1 MAITIDNV
9 EYDETTLDDAVKNSI
24 VQVQSS
30 TMWATISK
38 LKAEILNHQILIA
51 HHSKNI
57 KDNLPTDDDAEAPTE
72 AADVGTSSIITNNVW
87 RKNFTNGAKI
97 V

>member
-9 EYDETTLDDAVKNSI
+9 EYDETTLDDAVRNSI

-30 TMWATISK
+30 TNTISK

-57 KDNLPTDDDAEAPTE
+57 KEIYQLMMMQKRLLKPLM
-72 AADVGTSSIITNNVW
+72 
-87 RKNFTNGAKI
+87 
-97 V
+97 

>member
-30 TMWATISK
+30 TNTISK

-72 AADVGTSSIITNNVW
+72 AADVGT
-87 RKNFTNGAKI
+87 ADE
-97 V
+97 

>member
-30 TMWATISK
+30 TNTISK

-72 AADVGTSSIITNNVW
+72 AADVGSPDE
-87 RKNFTNGAKI
+87 
-97 V
+97 

>member
-1 MAITIDNV
+1 MAITIDDK
-9 EYDETTLDDAVKNSI
+9 EYDETSLDDAVKNSI

-30 TMWATISK
+30 TNTISK

-57 KDNLPTDDDAEAPTE
+57 KDNLPGDDAEETVE
-72 AADVGTSSIITNNVW
+72 AADVGEDE
-87 RKNFTNGAKI
+87 
-97 V
+97 

>member
-1 MAITIDNV
+1 MAITIDDK
-9 EYDETTLDDAVKNSI
+9 EYDETSLDDAVKNSI
-24 VQVQSS
+24 VKGKSS
-30 TMWATISK
+30 TNTISK

-72 AADVGTSSIITNNVW
+72 AADVGSPDE
-87 RKNFTNGAKI
+87 
-97 V
+97 

>member
-1 MAITIDNV
+1 MAITIDDK
-9 EYDETTLDDAVKNSI
+9 EYDETSLDDAVKNSI

-30 TMWATISK
+30 TNTISK

-72 AADVGTSSIITNNVW
+72 AADVGSPDE
-87 RKNFTNGAKI
+87 
-97 V
+97 

>member
-9 EYDETTLDDAVKNSI
+9 EYDETSLDDAVKNSI

-30 TMWATISK
+30 TNTISK

-72 AADVGTSSIITNNVW
+72 AADVGSPDE
-87 RKNFTNGAKI
+87 
-97 V
+97 

>member
-30 TMWATISK
+30 TNTISK

-72 AADVGTSSIITNNVW
+72 AADVG
-87 RKNFTNGAKI
+87 ADE
-97 V
+97 

>member
-1 MAITIDNV
+1 MAITIDDK
-9 EYDETTLDDAVKNSI
+9 EYDETSLDDAVKNSI

-30 TMWATISK
+30 TNTISK
-38 LKAEILNHQILIA
+38 LRAEILNHQILIA

-72 AADVGTSSIITNNVW
+72 AADVGSPDE
-87 RKNFTNGAKI
+87 
-97 V
+97 

>member
-1 MAITIDNV
+1 MAITIDDV
-9 EYDETTLDDAVKNSI
+9 EYDETSLDDAVKNSI

-30 TMWATISK
+30 TNTISK

-72 AADVGTSSIITNNVW
+72 AADVGTPDE
-87 RKNFTNGAKI
+87 
-97 V
+97 

>member
-9 EYDETTLDDAVKNSI
+9 EYDETTLDDAVRNSI

-30 TMWATISK
+30 TNTIAK

-57 KDNLPTDDDAEAPTE
+57 KDGLPTDEEPTE
-72 AADVGTSSIITNNVW
+72 AADVGED
-87 RKNFTNGAKI
+87 A
-97 V
+97 

>member
-1 MAITIDNV
+1 MAVTINDV

-30 TMWATISK
+30 TNTISK

-72 AADVGTSSIITNNVW
+72 AADVGSPDE
-87 RKNFTNGAKI
+87 
-97 V
+97 

>member
-1 MAITIDNV
+1 MSLQILKYNTGENMAITIDNV
-9 EYDETTLDDAVKNSI
+9 EYDETSLDDAVKNSI

-30 TMWATISK
+30 TNTISK

-57 KDNLPTDDDAEAPTE
+57 KDNLPSDEAPTE
-72 AADVGTSSIITNNVW
+72 AADVGSPDE
-87 RKNFTNGAKI
+87 
-97 V
+97 

>member
-1 MAITIDNV
+1 MAITIDDK
-9 EYDETTLDDAVKNSI
+9 EYDETSLDDAVKNSI

-30 TMWATISK
+30 TNTISK

-57 KDNLPTDDDAEAPTE
+57 KDNLPTDDTEAPTE
-72 AADVGTSSIITNNVW
+72 AADVGSPDE
-87 RKNFTNGAKI
+87 
-97 V
+97 

>member
-1 MAITIDNV
+1 MAITIDDK
-9 EYDETTLDDAVKNSI
+9 EYDETSLDDAVKNSI

-30 TMWATISK
+30 TNTISK
-38 LKAEILNHQILIA
+38 LKAESLNHQILIA

-72 AADVGTSSIITNNVW
+72 AADVGSPDE
-87 RKNFTNGAKI
+87 
-97 V
+97 

>member
-1 MAITIDNV
+1 MAITIDDK
-9 EYDETTLDDAVKNSI
+9 EYDETSLDDAVKNSI

-30 TMWATISK
+30 TNTISK

-57 KDNLPTDDDAEAPTE
+57 KDNLPTDDDAEVPTE
-72 AADVGTSSIITNNVW
+72 AADVGSPDE
-87 RKNFTNGAKI
+87 
-97 V
+97 

>member
-30 TMWATISK
+30 TNTISK

-57 KDNLPTDDDAEAPTE
+57 KDNLPTDDDAEVPTE
-72 AADVGTSSIITNNVW
+72 AADVGTPDE
-87 RKNFTNGAKI
+87 
-97 V
+97 

>member
-1 MAITIDNV
+1 MAITIDDK
-9 EYDETTLDDAVKNSI
+9 EYDETSLDDAVKNSI
-24 VQVQSS
+24 IQVQSS
-30 TMWATISK
+30 TNTISK

-72 AADVGTSSIITNNVW
+72 AADVGSPDE
-87 RKNFTNGAKI
+87 
-97 V
+97 

>member
-1 MAITIDNV
+1 M
-9 EYDETTLDDAVKNSI
+9 LK
-24 VQVQSS
+24 SS
-30 TMWATISK
+30 TNTISK

-72 AADVGTSSIITNNVW
+72 AADVGSPDE
-87 RKNFTNGAKI
+87 
-97 V
+97 

>member
-1 MAITIDNV
+1 MAITIDDK
-9 EYDETTLDDAVKNSI
+9 EYDETSLDDAVKNSI

-30 TMWATISK
+30 TNTISK

-72 AADVGTSSIITNNVW
+72 AADVG
-87 RKNFTNGAKI
+87 ADE
-97 V
+97 

>member
-30 TMWATISK
+30 TNTISK

-72 AADVGTSSIITNNVW
+72 AADVGSPDEIGDT
-87 RKNFTNGAKI
+87 
-97 V
+97 

>member
-1 MAITIDNV
+1 MAITIDDK
-9 EYDETTLDDAVKNSI
+9 EYDETSLDDAVKNSI

-30 TMWATISK
+30 TNTISK

-57 KDNLPTDDDAEAPTE
+57 KDNLPTDDDAEALTE
-72 AADVGTSSIITNNVW
+72 AADVDSPDE
-87 RKNFTNGAKI
+87 
-97 V
+97 